1 MSSSS
6 ASRRPCRKS
15 VRRRVAA
22 AGSGKSLMD
31 VRICLKYT
39 LPLRPS
45 RASLGP
51 STLEEVMTDP
61 RVSRRARRPS
71 TILWRDLLPFA
82 FGALT
87 MVGTSLALATQ
98 TTAAALHQVWVGF
111 VPVGAIAAGAC
122 AASGYYVGAV
132 IGGRRPGSARG
143 HVHARL
149 RPPRLCSPVP
159 AAAQGWTTAA
169 GTARPLLSS
178 DTGAIHAVSLDPS
191 GLHRA
196 AVTGLLAYPLT
207 ILAGLGFAV
216 GTAAVTSLLDAPI
229 HCHRCRKY
237 LPGRA
242 DRTAAWPACE
252 FAPRIRTTASGR
264 ATWRCSVRRPQP
276 ARVDT

>member
-1 MSSSS
+1 
-6 ASRRPCRKS
+6 
-15 VRRRVAA
+15 
-22 AGSGKSLMD
+22 
-31 VRICLKYT
+31 
-39 LPLRPS
+39 
-45 RASLGP
+45 
-51 STLEEVMTDP
+51 MTDP

-87 MVGTSLALATQ
+87 MAATALTLATQ

-122 AASGYYVGAV
+122 AASGYYLGAV
-132 IGGRRPGSARG
+132 IGGRRPGVLAATFMRASGLPVYA
-143 HVHARL
+143 A
-149 RPPRLCSPVP
+149 LCLLPL
-159 AAAQGWTTAA
+159 QGWTTAA

-191 GLHRA
+191 GFHWA

-252 FAPRIRTTASGR
+252 FAPRIGTTASGR
-264 ATWRCSVRRPQP
+264 ATVAMLVRRPQP